1 MLTGDRRQV
10 TVALGSS
17 LDGALASCH
26 CDPVGCKH
34 GVLAEHPR
42 KTVAPASQNFLL
54 LAAEELTSY
63 HVTVCTVTGD
73 EVNTQACFLCYP

>member
-1 MLTGDRRQV
+1 MRQV

-17 LDGALASCH
+17 LDGALDSCH

-42 KTVAPASQNFLL
+42 KTVSPANQNFLL
-54 LAAEELTSY
+54 LAEEDPTSY
-63 HVTVCTVTGD
+63 HITVCTVTGD
-73 EVNTQACFLCYP
+73 EVDTQACFLCYP